1 VEEGRGVV
9 GGRGGGRGE
18 GDVGDDLVALHVAFA
33 PGLGQELQVLGRE
46 GGREEGVVVRIGKG
60 GGD

>member
-1 VEEGRGVV
+1 
-9 GGRGGGRGE
+9 
-18 GDVGDDLVALHVAFA
+18 VALHVAFA

-46 GGREEGVVVRIGKG
+46 GGREGGVVVRIGKG